1 MNAIER
7 FGPWWGLAV
16 VPSVFLGGLSLAYAL
31 VSLAC
36 RTGAHGLVHL
46 APAGELGA
54 ELLGLALSV
63 YCLLRLRRAGHAGAT
78 ESRRFLVVLS
88 LGSVCLFL
96 LATLVQW
103 YVAAAVSP
111 CVA

>member
-36 RTGAHGLVHL
+36 QTGAHGLVHV

-54 ELLGLALSV
+54 ELLGLALSA
-63 YCLLRLRRAGHAGAT
+63 YCLARLRRAGHARVP
-78 ESRRFLVVLS
+78 ESRRFLATLS
-88 LGSVCLFL
+88 VASGSLFL

-111 CVA
+111 CVS